1 MYLFPYLKP
10 IVKKMNSNINDTI
23 ENINEDITK
32 RNKMGQTPLMYFH
45 YLEKEKSI
53 KCDLFISVLQN

>member
-32 RNKMGQTPLMYFH
+32 RNKMGQTPLMCFH

-53 KCDLFISVLQN
+53 KCDLFISALQN